1 MAISSRVVKIT
12 AKTSLKNNYLSCLFS
27 GLILIFTIFAGVYI
41 AGNIGF
47 MGYDW
52 ITIPLSALFTFFI
65 VLPLAFGVL
74 RFFWRNMFSVNDYPI
89 SVFYYFSDSKLYK
102 RCIKLSFLLLLKAI
116 IPSLI
121 LAIPVV
127 ALWLVTKGI
136 VFEWM
141 NISIPL
147 WTANLTYIYI
157 FVKNLAIIILLIYM
171 FKFYLAPLFIISDE
185 NMDVDEAIHMSTVIS
200 KKSSLD
206 FSYLLFSFCGWILLS
221 LLVLPLIFTLPYFF
235 SAYTVHFRF
244 VVAEYNKHAKNSIN
258 NNDFPSFTEGV

>member
-12 AKTSLKNNYLSCLFS
+12 AKTTLKNNYLSCVFS
-27 GLILIFTIFAGVYI
+27 GLILIFTFFVGVYVL
-41 AGNIGF
+41 GNIGL
-47 MGYDW
+47 MGKEW
-52 ITIPLSALFTFFI
+52 ITGVLFALYNFFI
-65 VLPLAFGVL
+65 VLPICLGVL
-74 RFFWRNMFSVNDYPI
+74 RFFWRNMFSVNDHPV
-89 SVFYYFSDSKLYK
+89 SVFYYFSNSKLYK
-102 RCIKLSFLLLLKAI
+102 KCIKMNFLLLLKAI

-127 ALWLVTKGI
+127 ALWLLTKGLI
-136 VFEWM
+136 FEWM

-171 FKFYLAPLFIISDE
+171 FKYYLTPLFIISDE
-185 NMDVDEAIHMSTVIS
+185 NMEVDEAMHMSTVIS

-206 FSYLLFSFCGWILLS
+206 FSYLLFSFCGWIIIS
-221 LLVLPLIFTLPYFF
+221 ILVLPLVFTLPYLF

-244 VVAEYNKHAKNSIN
+244 VVAEYNKHANQSKNSQY
-258 NNDFPSFTEGV
+258 PYFTEGV